1 VPQVEPPPGL
11 GLGVCVGGERGFSH
25 AFRERIVALSGGRVG
40 GDHEVELGI
49 GGRSR
54 VRSPASVS
62 RASSQ
67 RWPLLA
73 AFCPGLHPPYS
84 SRCRRSS
91 SARTRC
97 TACLDASAEN
107 GGSPTHSERGWLHCQ
122 GGRVGGNHEV
132 ELGVGGRSRV
142 RSPASVYRAS
152 SQRWPLLAACWVIT

>member
-1 VPQVEPPPGL
+1 MEPPPGL

-25 AFRERIVALSGGRVG
+25 AFRERMVALSGGRVG

-73 AFCPGLHPPYS
+73 AFCTGLHLNS
-84 SRCRRSS
+84 VNFFFE
-91 SARTRC
+91 
-97 TACLDASAEN
+97 ASFMPLYRPVVPEGASGWKKPQTPCVAKKLQSVAE
-107 GGSPTHSERGWLHCQ
+107 
-122 GGRVGGNHEV
+122 
-132 ELGVGGRSRV
+132 
-142 RSPASVYRAS
+142 A
-152 SQRWPLLAACWVIT
+152 